1 MMALQHRAEFFYRLA
16 VCLNGLTVTDK
27 VQSAS
32 QGPLLKFDTADGGVF
47 AGHRITSGQA

>member
-16 VCLNGLTVTDK
+16 VTDK